1 MDYVLTTE
9 GLCKQYGKSRALNGL
24 SMHVPRG
31 AIYGLVGKNGS
42 GKTTLIRL
50 VCGLQSPTAGSFTLY
65 GVGNGDRALT
75 GARRRMGAV
84 VDLAPLW
91 CFSIPLTALLALVLD
106 APVAL
111 VCLAPQ
117 VEHLSKCPIGLLR
130 VRSRKWIND
139 VTIKEE
145 T

>member
-1 MDYVLTTE
+1 MIAAMLNSPFFGM
-9 GLCKQYGKSRALNGL
+9 GLCLVTYLAGKWIQNKTKSVLANPLL
-24 SMHVPRG
+24 IAVAICIPVLLLLDIPYESFAKG
-31 AIYGLVGKNGS
+31 ADVINWMLGPV
-42 GKTTLIRL
+42 
-50 VCGLQSPTAGSFTLY
+50 
-65 GVGNGDRALT
+65 
-75 GARRRMGAV
+75 
-84 VDLAPLW
+84 
-91 CFSIPLTALLALVLD
+91 TALLALVLD